1 MNIGSCTSTWVRY
14 DIGLKVHVH
23 MEHDTFFTHPLE
35 STVLKSIVLK
45 YVLSL
50 MSVCVSVGKTERER
64 EIDRQRDIIRGYVNQ
79 L

>member
-1 MNIGSCTSTWVRY
+1 
-14 DIGLKVHVH
+14 